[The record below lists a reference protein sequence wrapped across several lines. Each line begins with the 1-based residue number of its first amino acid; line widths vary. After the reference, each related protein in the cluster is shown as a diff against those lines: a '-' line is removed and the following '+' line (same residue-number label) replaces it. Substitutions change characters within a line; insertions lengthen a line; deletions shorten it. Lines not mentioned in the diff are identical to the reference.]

1 MTRLSSLTPELYV
14 PRSSFRVVE
23 PPAAE
28 PLTVDEV
35 RDDLGL
41 ADNPPAGVIQRMIT
55 SARELAEAYTGRAFI
70 TQTIEMQ
77 LDTFPHAPMPWWDGV
92 RQGARRALASDGPIT
107 LYRAPAQEITSITY
121 VDQANTARTVDAT
134 TYYLDQVVEPNRV
147 LLIEGAGWPVDPR
160 TRAAVTI
167 TYTAGY
173 GDDRA
178 SVPAIVAEALL
189 AHLRDLMERPNA
201 AISSQTIDNATT
213 VYGAQGIG
221 VAGGAS
227 PAGALRGAAAEILA
241 PLRIAAP
248 V

>member
-1 MTRLSSLTPELYV
+1 MTRISGLTPETFI
-14 PRSSFRVVE
+14 PRQSFRVVT

-28 PLTVDEV
+28 PLTVNQV

-41 ADNPPAGVIQRMIT
+41 GDDPPAGVIERMIK

-70 TQTIEMQ
+70 TQTLAMQ

-92 RQGARRALASDGPIT
+92 RQGARRALASDGPIS
-107 LYRAPAQEITSITY
+107 LYSAPVQAITEITY
-121 VDQANTARTVDAT
+121 VDQGNTSRTVDAD
-134 TYYLDQVVEPNRV
+134 TYYLDNVVEPNRV
-147 LLIEGAGWPVDPR
+147 LLIEGASWPVDPR

-173 GDDRA
+173 GATSA
-178 SVPAIVAEALL
+178 SLPAIVAEALL
-189 AHLRDLMERPNA
+189 AHLRDMFERPNA

-213 VYGAQGIG
+213 VYGAQGLG
-221 VAGGAS
+221 VTAGTS
-227 PAGALRGAAAEILA
+227 PTGALRGAAAEILA